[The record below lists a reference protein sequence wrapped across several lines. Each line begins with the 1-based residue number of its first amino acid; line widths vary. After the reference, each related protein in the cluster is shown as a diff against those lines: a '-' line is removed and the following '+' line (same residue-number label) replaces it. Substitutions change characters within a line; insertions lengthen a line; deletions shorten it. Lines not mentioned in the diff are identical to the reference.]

1 MSMHALLVV
10 FGHGGRMHA
19 CMHDLTTCSSL
30 AMADDDLLQNNLI
43 YIVRLHG
50 ALHLRMG
57 TALTLRPGTLCYIL
71 C

>member
-1 MSMHALLVV
+1 
-10 FGHGGRMHA
+10 
-19 CMHDLTTCSSL
+19 MHDLTTCSSL